1 MCSVQTLDVTTME
14 RLLAHASAQV
24 FEKKAQE
31 WDQVRVTNICILCAM
46 MPRDCCAPYT
56 SSLQVRERLGMAMRS
71 LAALQV
77 LQELVTQNQAVVATA
92 FEFCITAAALEAPRL
107 DR

>member
-1 MCSVQTLDVTTME
+1 ME
-14 RLLAHASAQV
+14 RLLACPTAQV
-24 FEKKAQE
+24 FEKKTLQE
-31 WDQVRVTNICILCAM
+31 WDQVRDHRLHPVCNDRQGTALRPKPSC
-46 MPRDCCAPYT
+46 R
-56 SSLQVRERLGMAMRS
+56 LQVRERLGMAVRS

-77 LQELVTQNQAVVATA
+77 LQELVIRNPAVVATA